1 MKIKKIYLF
10 ILFIAVFLLIY
21 SCRSRFNPRYYY
33 NKSLNTN
40 TGYIG
45 GGNLPDDFDPDIED
59 DPFDN
64 PNYTNQG
71 GDTNSGGST
80 ITNSDG
86 STTITKTVY
95 LDPFQNGEWNA
106 PNYRFSMNFD
116 NMVIRA
122 SFDGNN
128 RPSYKLVNGGW
139 NSGNSREKS

>member
-71 GDTNSGGST
+71 GTQIG
-80 ITNSDG
+80 
-86 STTITKTVY
+86 
-95 LDPFQNGEWNA
+95 
-106 PNYRFSMNFD
+106 RFYYN
-116 NMVIRA
+116 
-122 SFDGNN
+122 
-128 RPSYKLVNGGW
+128 
-139 NSGNSREKS
+139 E

>member
-1 MKIKKIYLF
+1 M
-10 ILFIAVFLLIY
+10 
-21 SCRSRFNPRYYY
+21 
-33 NKSLNTN
+33 
-40 TGYIG
+40 
-45 GGNLPDDFDPDIED
+45 PDDFDPDIED

-95 LDPFQNGEWNA
+95 LDPFQNGEWND

-116 NMVIRA
+116 NMVIQA

-139 NSGNSREKS
+139 NSGSAQKSYYYNGHDHFRYGK